1 MKSQAVKGTHDIL
14 PAQVQGWR
22 LIEHKV
28 RQTLERAGAGEIRPP
43 VFEYTETFVK
53 TAGESSDLVVQKEMY
68 TFEDRGGRSLT
79 LRPEFT
85 PGFMRAYIQH
95 GMHTL
100 PSPVRLWGM
109 GPVFRAENVQRGRF
123 RQFHQ
128 VNYEVLGSDA
138 PLTDAETIALL
149 YDALSAV
156 GLRNL
161 TVKLGSVGDPE
172 DRAAYNDYL
181 RRELEPLA
189 DSLTST
195 SQERLRLN
203 PMRLLDAKDP
213 GDQELV
219 KPLKRP
225 VDFLGGP
232 ARSHFEE
239 VQAWLEQ
246 WNIPFG
252 IDPAIVRGLDYYRRT
267 AFEVHH
273 GGIGA
278 QSALSGGGRYDGL
291 IESLGGPA
299 TAGIG
304 WAFGVE
310 RVLDAMEV
318 DGVAVPDLARTD
330 VFLVPLDDKA
340 VAEVATAAR
349 ALRAGMSVQH
359 SMVKRNPGRG
369 MKEANRS
376 GARFAALR
384 GERERELGT
393 YEVKDLISGSQES
406 VTEQDLLQ
414 YLQERDSQ

>member
-14 PAQVQGWR
+14 PAQVPAWR
-22 LIEHKV
+22 LVEQQV
-28 RQTLERAGAGEIRPP
+28 RETLERAGAGEIRPP

-68 TFEDRGGRSLT
+68 TFEDRGERSLT

-85 PGFMRAYIQH
+85 PGFMRAFIQH

-128 VNYEVLGSDA
+128 VNYEVLGSDS
-138 PLTDAETIALL
+138 PLIDAETIALL
-149 YDALSAV
+149 YDALTGV

-172 DRAAYNDYL
+172 DRAAYNEYL

-189 DSLTST
+189 SELSAT

-213 GDQELV
+213 ADQELIR
-219 KPLKRP
+219 KLKRP
-225 VDFLGGP
+225 LEFLGGP
-232 ARSHFEE
+232 ARTHFEE
-239 VQAWLEQ
+239 VQKWLEE
-246 WNIPFG
+246 WNIPFE
-252 IDPAIVRGLDYYRRT
+252 IDPVIVRGLDYYRRT

-318 DGVAVPDLARTD
+318 DEVAVPAQTGPD
-330 VFLVPLDDKA
+330 VFLVPLDDQA
-340 VAEVATAAR
+340 VAEVAAAAR
-349 ALRAGMSVQH
+349 GLRQDISVQH
-359 SMVKRNPGRG
+359 SMVRRNPGRG
-369 MKEANRS
+369 MKDADRS

-384 GERERELGT
+384 GDREREQQS
-393 YEVKDLISGSQES
+393 YEVKDLISGSQET
-406 VTEQDLLQ
+406 VPETNLLQ
-414 YLQERDSQ
+414 YLQERGKQ

>member
-246 WNIPFG
+246 WNIPFE

>member
-95 GMHTL
+95 VMHTL
-100 PSPVRLWGM
+100 RSPVRLWGM

-246 WNIPFG
+246 WNIPFE